1 MPIYEIYA
9 LKYAGP
15 FRSKLAML
23 RWNEGW
29 DHDVERN
36 YYIWA
41 IKGKEGFTV
50 VDTGVGMT
58 LATARKLSGY
68 VNPVDVLAR
77 IGANGSNVTKV
88 VITHIHFDH
97 AGGMEMFPKAF
108 PRAVFYVQRR
118 EFDFWTK
125 SPIAK
130 RAPFAASSDE
140 LAVKTLASMEASD
153 RLALVDGDREIEP
166 DMEILLAPGHTVGL
180 QAVAVVTSEGTAI
193 VASDC
198 AHVAKSFRDD
208 IPSCFI
214 TDMAAWMKTYDKLRS
229 RASVNLIF
237 PGHDTLMLTDY
248 PKVAEDITRLA

>member
-15 FRSKLAML
+15 FRGKLAML
-23 RWNEGW
+23 RWNEDW
-29 DHDVERN
+29 DQDVERN

-50 VDTGVGMT
+50 VDTGTGTTV
-58 LATARKLSGY
+58 AAAKKLNGY
-68 VNPVDVLAR
+68 VNPVDILER

-108 PRAVFYVQRR
+108 PQAVFYVQKR

-130 RAPFAASSDE
+130 RTPFAAVSDE
-140 LAVKTLASMEASD
+140 LAIKTLASMEASD
-153 RLALVDGDREIEP
+153 RLVLVDGDREIMP
-166 DMEILLAPGHTVGL
+166 DMELLLAPGHTVGL
-180 QAVAVVTSEGTAI
+180 QAVAVATAGGTAI

-208 IPSCFI
+208 LPSCFI
-214 TDMAAWMKTYDKLRS
+214 TDLVAWMKTYDKLRA

-237 PGHDTLMLTDY
+237 PGHDALMFTNY